1 MTLSTTVSSP
11 PAVAPCFRAEELLR
25 RQKQQRRQAE
35 AKRKAEEQLQVQIRN
50 PEQGVLV
57 EVDDWLDILRYFGA
71 VPFLEK
77 AWESQIEERES
88 WILGT
93 VGLNSFES

>member
-1 MTLSTTVSSP
+1 MYFRTIVGELAVVLQHLGQYLQLLATNMTLSTTVSSP
-11 PAVAPCFRAEELLR
+11 PAVAPCFRSEELLR

-57 EVDDWLDILRYFGA
+57 EVDD
-71 VPFLEK
+71 
-77 AWESQIEERES
+77 
-88 WILGT
+88 
-93 VGLNSFES
+93 